1 MDAFR
6 EAAKIRPKAAD
17 HWLAKLGEI
26 DAEIFK
32 AILAEIQIRKFH
44 SLPEI
49 LHLGCWKLMPKGFLK
64 PDLRF
69 NEYYESTVYRMA
81 GCENS
86 PLDAGGRLTREN
98 GVYRF
103 VYTRGAEAMADFR
116 PFGRMLDLHKA
127 YKSEELFPI
136 FANRILAK
144 NRPEY
149 QDYLGWL
156 GLSEDQY
163 DALEELARTAGL
175 RATDSLELFPC
186 PEPTEGKNYEVYFFC
201 RGLRHLHSENQE
213 RARLLSPG
221 ERLYLMKD
229 LQNPHDSM
237 ALLMRTSDPIT
248 LVGCASLLFGRIHTT
263 DQELKTSIR

>member
-1 MDAFR
+1 MTR
-6 EAAKIRPKAAD
+6 
-17 HWLAKLGEI
+17 HWA
-26 DAEIFK
+26 
-32 AILAEIQIRKFH
+32 
-44 SLPEI
+44 P
-49 LHLGCWKLMPKGFLK
+49 
-64 PDLRF
+64 
-69 NEYYESTVYRMA
+69 V
-81 GCENS
+81 
-86 PLDAGGRLTREN
+86 GRLTREN

-103 VYTRGAEAMADFR
+103 VYTRGAEVMADFR

-221 ERLYLMKD
+221 ERLYLMQD

-248 LVGCASLLFGRIHTT
+248 LVGYAPRYYSAEFTQLIKSSEL
-263 DQELKTSIR
+263 DQVRVTVEQLNNDAPIQYRVLCKLVSPWPANFSPCSREEFEALA